1 MIWILLWLSKCR
13 NKKVVN
19 NMLNEKAEKIKN
31 VLFEKQSRIWK
42 SIEIFILVSL
52 SKSQISVDI
61 LKEMEIG
68 IHT

>member
-1 MIWILLWLSKCR
+1 
-13 NKKVVN
+13 
-19 NMLNEKAEKIKN
+19 MLNEKAEKIKN

>member
-1 MIWILLWLSKCR
+1 MCYLK
-13 NKKVVN
+13 
-19 NMLNEKAEKIKN
+19 
-31 VLFEKQSRIWK
+31 KQSRIWK